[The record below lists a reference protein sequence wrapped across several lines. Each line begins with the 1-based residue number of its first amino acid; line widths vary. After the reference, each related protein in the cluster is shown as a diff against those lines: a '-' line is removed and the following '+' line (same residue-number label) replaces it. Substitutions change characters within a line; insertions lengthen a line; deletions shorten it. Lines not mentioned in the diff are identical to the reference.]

1 MDSNSRAEFLKSDL
15 YRDLRS
21 MAGNITA
28 GDAEFVGQATS
39 LILGVLRG
47 SGKGPYTMLI
57 PTEEAILPFDSE
69 ADLTPEQR
77 QGMLG
82 ILLDTF
88 VRGTLLSGPIDDALD
103 EYGGAVELM
112 TVGGGMLT
120 AVRENGDLMLID
132 PFGVRARVSPPVY
145 QSPEL
150 VCHRIDH
157 ILMWDEWMADKFPAK
172 S

>member
-21 MAGNITA
+21 MAGTITTS
-28 GDAEFVGQATS
+28 DAEFVGQATT
-39 LILGVLRG
+39 LILGVLGG

-69 ADLTPEQR
+69 EDLTPDQR
-77 QGMLG
+77 EGMLG
-82 ILLDTF
+82 VLLDTF
-88 VRGTLLSGPIDDALD
+88 IRGTLLSGEIDEALD
-103 EYGGAVELM
+103 EQGGAVELM
-112 TVGGGMLT
+112 TAGDGILK
-120 AVRENGDLMLID
+120 AVRENGDLILID
-132 PFGVRARVSPPVY
+132 PLGVRARVSAPVY
-145 QSPEL
+145 KSAEL

-157 ILMWDEWMADKFPAK
+157 ILMWDEWMADRFPPK

>member
-88 VRGTLLSGPIDDALD
+88 IRGTLLSGAID
-103 EYGGAVELM
+103 ECSG
-112 TVGGGMLT
+112 
-120 AVRENGDLMLID
+120 
-132 PFGVRARVSPPVY
+132 
-145 QSPEL
+145 
-150 VCHRIDH
+150 
-157 ILMWDEWMADKFPAK
+157 
-172 S
+172 